1 MSYAKEDLDTIRNK
15 VDMLTYLENRGI
27 SFRNSG
33 ASWVGLCPVH
43 SERSPS
49 FHVRPAMQ
57 TFRCYGCGISGDI
70 FTLVQEIEQLSFPGA
85 VQLLAEEAGIA
96 LKMDE
101 DPKFKH
107 RQRLSTINRLAAEW
121 YRHHYGKIPMDH
133 PAKHNLEE
141 RNLLEF
147 SISDESVGFAPNGGL
162 LPILRQKGFTEKEL
176 LESGIVIEGKDES
189 KTIRER
195 FRNRLIWTIYDIQGR
210 PIGFS
215 ARRIFDNDTG
225 AKYLNSPQTELY
237 NKSKALLGLSSARRA
252 ISQQQEVYVVEGQTD
267 VMALRA
273 SGKENTVA
281 SCGTAF
287 GTDHADMLLHLSKL
301 GKHAEKFKI
310 VFCFDG
316 DNAGITAA
324 KKVFYGN
331 PQIHLNS
338 YVVKFVDENNE
349 KTDPCDYRKAY
360 GDEKLANFIDTTQ
373 VPLVEF
379 ILSELRQEWD
389 IKTPEGKSGYVSAAM
404 SVLEQV
410 NDRIQHSA
418 YIRKVAA
425 WTGLS
430 YQELDTWAARGRNR
444 SNANRVQENTY
455 KEEAPIFENAD
466 RSEVS
471 ILATLVQYPQESL
484 AVIQRLGLDSSFF
497 LTQPE
502 IAAKLI
508 ESAEN
513 KSFDYNDPIFIQL
526 SHFDLKID
534 DVRKEEAVEASFK
547 GYLRHLYSSES
558 AKLDAQLMNSTEDPI
573 ELFTRIM
580 DQQKALKERYK
591 Q

>member
-281 SCGTAF
+281 YCGTAF
-287 GTDHADMLLHLSKL
+287 VTML
-301 GKHAEKFKI
+301 I
-310 VFCFDG
+310 CYY
-316 DNAGITAA
+316 I
-324 KKVFYGN
+324 Y
-331 PQIHLNS
+331 LN
-338 YVVKFVDENNE
+338 
-349 KTDPCDYRKAY
+349 
-360 GDEKLANFIDTTQ
+360 
-373 VPLVEF
+373 
-379 ILSELRQEWD
+379 
-389 IKTPEGKSGYVSAAM
+389 
-404 SVLEQV
+404 
-410 NDRIQHSA
+410 
-418 YIRKVAA
+418 
-425 WTGLS
+425 
-430 YQELDTWAARGRNR
+430 
-444 SNANRVQENTY
+444 
-455 KEEAPIFENAD
+455 
-466 RSEVS
+466 
-471 ILATLVQYPQESL
+471 
-484 AVIQRLGLDSSFF
+484 
-497 LTQPE
+497 
-502 IAAKLI
+502 
-508 ESAEN
+508 
-513 KSFDYNDPIFIQL
+513 
-526 SHFDLKID
+526 
-534 DVRKEEAVEASFK
+534 
-547 GYLRHLYSSES
+547 
-558 AKLDAQLMNSTEDPI
+558 
-573 ELFTRIM
+573 
-580 DQQKALKERYK
+580 
-591 Q
+591 